1 MMETIKEK
9 ILRIGVIQGGKII
22 EEKLIRK
29 RATVSVGTS
38 SRNTIILPAANA
50 PKSFP
55 LFEIKGSEYLLTFTD
70 DMTGRISVGN
80 DASDLQSLKA
90 QHLVRKS
97 GSVYTLKLS
106 EASRGRVSVGDC
118 ILLFQF
124 VSPPP
129 EPAQPQLPAVVRGY
143 YSHNIDWAYTTTFGL
158 TLACFIAI
166 TIWAHTIPI
175 PRELG
180 IEDIPDRFAKM
191 LMPDRNIERSTKDNG
206 ANEKKEPEPVK
217 PPPKE
222 EQKKN
227 QNTADD
233 QGDTDEAKAAKAAAH
248 RADVEKKVAGRGLLK
263 LLGAKGPGGATVGT
277 AVADV
282 FGEGSIGSNGEN
294 AFEGIGGVDVATAT
308 GQRGVRGNGGATTAA
323 SIEDMGTRGVVGA
336 AGQGNRQ
343 KTEAKVVANV
353 TSTALQEFDSDSRSQ
368 QDIVNVVRQRLGG
381 IKHCYESRLKRNPEL
396 KGKVVIHFVVHG
408 GGTVI
413 ESSVIENSTGDSE
426 LGACIASQVRA
437 IRFPPAQGGGETSV
451 TYPFILAPGSG

>member
-1 MMETIKEK
+1 MTEAMREK

-22 EEKLIRK
+22 EEKLIRR
-29 RATVSVGTS
+29 RASVSVGTS
-38 SRNTIILPAANA
+38 TRNTIMLPVANA
-50 PKSFP
+50 PKSFS
-55 LFEIKGSEYLLTFTD
+55 LFELRGNEYHLTFTD
-70 DMTGRISVGN
+70 EMTGRISVGN

-90 QHLVRKS
+90 QNLVRKS
-97 GSVYTLKLS
+97 GSVYTLKLN
-106 EASRGRVSVGDC
+106 EASRGRVSVGEC

-129 EPAQPQLPAVVRGY
+129 EPVRPQLPAVVRGY
-143 YSHNIDWAYTTTFGL
+143 WSHNIDWAYTTTFSL
-158 TLACFIAI
+158 TVACFLAI
-166 TIWAHTIPI
+166 TIWAHTIPV

-180 IEDIPDRFAKM
+180 IEDIPDRFAE
-191 LMPDRNIERSTKDNG
+191 LLPDRNVEEDTKDNG
-206 ANEKKEPEPVK
+206 AGEKKEAEK
-217 PPPKE
+217 PKPQPKE
-222 EQKKN
+222 DQNKN
-227 QNTADD
+227 QAPADD
-233 QGDTDEAKAAKAAAH
+233 QGDTAEAKAAKAAAH
-248 RADVEKKVAGRGLLK
+248 RADIEKKVAGRGLLK
-263 LLGAKGPGGATVGT
+263 LLGAKGPGGMPVGT

-282 FGEGSIGSNGEN
+282 FGEGSVGNSEN
-294 AFEGIGGVDVATAT
+294 AFEGIGGVDVATAA
-308 GQRGVRGNGGATTAA
+308 GQRGVRGSGGATSAA

-368 QDIVNVVRQRLGG
+368 QDIVNVVRRRLGG

-396 KGKVVIHFVVHG
+396 KGKVVVHFVVHS

-413 ESSVIENSTGDSE
+413 ESSVVENSTGDSE

-451 TYPFILAPGSG
+451 TYPFILAPGS